1 METRIGDAFLIS
13 DGAARRIISESFVSG
28 FQISGFAVGVLSTA
42 DIQENQIQEFH
53 SQMTA
58 TSGTIAN

>member
-28 FQISGFAVGVLSTA
+28 FQISGSTVEVLSTA
-42 DIQENQIQEFH
+42 DTHENQIQEFH
-53 SQMTA
+53 FQKS
-58 TSGTIAN
+58 